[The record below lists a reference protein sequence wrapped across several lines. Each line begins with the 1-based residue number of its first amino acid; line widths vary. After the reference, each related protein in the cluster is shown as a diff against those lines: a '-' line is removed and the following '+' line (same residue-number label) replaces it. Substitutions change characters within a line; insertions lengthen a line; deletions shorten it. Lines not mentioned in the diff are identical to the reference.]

1 MRLIVYDVR
10 ECDPK
15 KCTAKRLQRA
25 GKIELVNSEREIP
38 PKVILLDP
46 FAEKAI
52 SKADAEIAENHG
64 IAALDCSWKRIRD
77 FSSLRRK
84 TNARALPYLVA
95 ANPTNFGKPTIL
107 STAEALAAALSII
120 GHRNLAEELMKSFK
134 WGQTFLDLNREP
146 LQAYAAAK
154 DSNEVVELQKQ
165 FMPG

>member
-1 MRLIVYDVR
+1 MRLIVYDAR

-15 KCTAKRLQRA
+15 KCTAKKLHRA
-25 GKIELVNSEREIP
+25 GKVELVNSERDIP
-38 PKVILLDP
+38 PRVILLDP

-52 SKADAEIAENHG
+52 SRADAEIAETHG

-107 STAEALAAALSII
+107 STVEALAAALSIVE
-120 GHRNLAEELMKSFK
+120 RRELAEELLKGFK
-134 WGQTFLDLNREP
+134 WGQTFLDLNPEP
-146 LQAYAAAK
+146 LEAYATAK
-154 DSNEVVELQKQ
+154 TSEEVVASQKQ